1 MQPYYKRSIQGSS
14 KDQKRSWGHN
24 PSSSR
29 RRRKPPLLQ
38 PLATPYPKYLPNH
51 TNKEL
56 WNKFSSANQTAL
68 DLQLFISNT
77 SSISTT
83 IPNPKIY
90 PTTQRVMI
98 LSSKLN
104 HSWLSIIHQWDHFHE
119 HQKKHKTFDTKGW
132 IQKPYIP
139 TSSNKDKWLVNPYP
153 VYTCIIN

>member
-38 PLATPYPKYLPNH
+38 PLATPYSKYLPNH

-77 SSISTT
+77 SSISTI

-90 PTTQRVMI
+90 PTTKSYDFEQQTKSLLTFNYSSVRSLPWAPKKAQNLWHQR
-98 LSSKLN
+98 LN
-104 HSWLSIIHQWDHFHE
+104 T
-119 HQKKHKTFDTKGW
+119 KT
-132 IQKPYIP
+132 IYPYQ
-139 TSSNKDKWLVNPYP
+139 L
-153 VYTCIIN
+153 

>member
-56 WNKFSSANQTAL
+56 WNKFSSANQTAF

-77 SSISTT
+77 SSISTI

-104 HSWLSIIHQWDHFHE
+104 LLTFNYSSVRSLPWTPKKAQNLWHQRLNT
-119 HQKKHKTFDTKGW
+119 KT
-132 IQKPYIP
+132 IYPYQ
-139 TSSNKDKWLVNPYP
+139 L
-153 VYTCIIN
+153 